1 MAFGK
6 RYCSGFRRLLEGIGS
21 SRQVETHDG
30 SQIVAMSDQM
40 AKLTA
45 VLPESKRRRL
55 AEQESMSAT
64 V

>member
-1 MAFGK
+1 M
-6 RYCSGFRRLLEGIGS
+6 LEGIGS
-21 SRQVETHDG
+21 SRHVETHDG